1 LSSDKNGRCY
11 RKHGGA
17 RELVLFRKF
26 DRPVNWHKLSFEFPR
41 SLGNYCLVYFY
52 GLFWGEQQ
60 PFVSSGCGG
69 LYFFG
74 EMHRRSYLV
83 PLVFL
88 LVVLIIAY
96 TGKLIVDQITS
107 WPARAVDS
115 VSNQASVDARKIRN
129 AFVDLFQLE
138 PRISVNETAVYDET
152 KTAPELVVVDRDTD
166 VTRDTSQTWFGSTK
180 NIRIHATYRVKA
192 GFDLSHKL
200 EVNLA
205 GQEVNIKIPKAS
217 ILSVE
222 PLTVKVDELRNG
234 LWNKIQPE
242 DIDRELKEMPEMA
255 RAKAASL
262 PDEAEKTFERLLS
275 ERLGD
280 LHVHVQ
286 IQADAKPGS

>member
-1 LSSDKNGRCY
+1 
-11 RKHGGA
+11 
-17 RELVLFRKF
+17 
-26 DRPVNWHKLSFEFPR
+26 
-41 SLGNYCLVYFY
+41 
-52 GLFWGEQQ
+52 
-60 PFVSSGCGG
+60 
-69 LYFFG
+69 
-74 EMHRRSYLV
+74 MHRRSYLV

-88 LVVLIIAY
+88 LVVLIIACA
-96 TGKLIVDQITS
+96 GKLIVDQMTS
-107 WPARAVDS
+107 WPARMVDS
-115 VSNQASVDARKIRN
+115 ASNQAAVDARKIKD

-138 PRISVNETAVYDET
+138 PRISVNETAVFDQT
-152 KTAPELVVVDRDTD
+152 KTSLELVVVDRDTD
-166 VTRDTSQTWFGSTK
+166 ITRDTAQTWFGSTK

-200 EVNLA
+200 EVNLI

-262 PDEAEKTFERLLS
+262 PDEAEQTFERLLS

-286 IQADAKPGS
+286 IQATAGPGN